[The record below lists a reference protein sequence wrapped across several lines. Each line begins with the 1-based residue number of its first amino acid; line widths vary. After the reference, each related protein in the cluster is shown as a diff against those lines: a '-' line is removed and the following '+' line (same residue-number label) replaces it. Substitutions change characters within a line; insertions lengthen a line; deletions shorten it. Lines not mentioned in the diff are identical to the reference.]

1 MKLARLVLASAV
13 LMLAACEQPREPE
26 PWQTVEITPFMGTP
40 FMGQK
45 DAPVVVTEY
54 ASTTCGHCRQF
65 HEQVFPELKTKYID
79 TGKIRLDWVVMPTPP
94 QPISLA
100 GAAIAR
106 CAGEDK
112 FFAVIDDLFKNQNV
126 IIESGA
132 NPWRL
137 QKQLRELGAR
147 HGLNADQVG
156 TCVADPALIEVTRKY
171 VQESPPFVTSTPTFL
186 IGGQDVEQTME
197 ALSAA
202 IDAELAKAQTPSS
215 ESGPAQ

>member
-1 MKLARLVLASAV
+1 MNLHRLLIASAV
-13 LMLAACEQPREPE
+13 LMFAACEQPREPE
-26 PWQTVEITPFMGTP
+26 PYKTVEITPFLGTP
-40 FMGQK
+40 FLGEG

-54 ASTTCGHCRQF
+54 ASTTCGHCRAF
-65 HEQVFPELKTKYID
+65 HEQVFPELKAKYID

-94 QPISLA
+94 QAISLA

-126 IIESGA
+126 IIEAGA

-137 QKQLRELGAR
+137 QKQLRELGSR

-156 TCVADPALIEVTRKY
+156 SCVADPALTEVTRKF
-171 VQESPPFVTSTPTFL
+171 VQESPPFVTSTPTFV
-186 IGGQDVEQTME
+186 IAGKDVDQTME
-197 ALSAA
+197 TLSAA
-202 IDAELAKAQTPSS
+202 IDAELAKAPAA
-215 ESGPAQ
+215 EPAQ

>member
-1 MKLARLVLASAV
+1 MNLHRLFIASAV
-13 LMLAACEQPREPE
+13 LMFAACEQPREPE
-26 PWQTVEITPFMGTP
+26 PYKTVEITPFLGTP
-40 FMGQK
+40 FLGEG

-54 ASTTCGHCRQF
+54 ASTTCGHCRAF
-65 HEQVFPELKTKYID
+65 HEQVFPELKAKYID

-94 QPISLA
+94 QAISLA

-126 IIESGA
+126 IIEAGA

-137 QKQLRELGAR
+137 QKQLRELGSR

-156 TCVADPALIEVTRKY
+156 SCVADPALTEVTRKF
-171 VQESPPFVTSTPTFL
+171 VQESPPFVTSTPTFV
-186 IGGQDVEQTME
+186 IAGKDVDQTIE

-202 IDAELAKAQTPSS
+202 IDAELAKAPAP
-215 ESGPAQ
+215 EPAQ